1 MKISSGI
8 FLGAGIGKLLVLVSH
23 LTHSQF
29 LSIRARKKQIQYSFR
44 LILKDSSLS
53 VAQTNLYLFNVRW
66 LYASLNIMKKNLPFL
81 AENELFWSMLSRNAA
96 VMCSDG
102 NFLNAALLLFIKN
115 LLLTQ
120 NQWRGLTVTPP
131 SCPYST
137 VIHIALYKKIALPK

>member
-1 MKISSGI
+1 MTICFSK
-8 FLGAGIGKLLVLVSH
+8 
-23 LTHSQF
+23 
-29 LSIRARKKQIQYSFR
+29 Y
-44 LILKDSSLS
+44 
-53 VAQTNLYLFNVRW
+53 YE
-66 LYASLNIMKKNLPFL
+66 KNLPFL
-81 AENELFWSMLSRNAA
+81 A

-120 NQWRGLTVTPP
+120 NHWRGLTVTPP